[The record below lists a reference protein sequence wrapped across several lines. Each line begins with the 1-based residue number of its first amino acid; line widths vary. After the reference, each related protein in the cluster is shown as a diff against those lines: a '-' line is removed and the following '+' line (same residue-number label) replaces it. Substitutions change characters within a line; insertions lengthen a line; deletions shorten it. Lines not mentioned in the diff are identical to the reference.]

1 MTLKHLSLTYISC
14 VLLNVFSVPDKNVFY
29 VTLAE
34 QESHVLENGEEEEQF
49 LTAVEKGDVHIF
61 MDLLAKK
68 EEILLNIE
76 CKDSNGMSALRIAI
90 AEGYAGRHEKN
101 RYKGLPNLFC
111 MKFLHRWFKKNN
123 VCFLF
128 VRLLFR

>member
-1 MTLKHLSLTYISC
+1 MY

-90 AEGYAGRHEKN
+90 AEGYAGKHEK
-101 RYKGLPNLFC
+101 YI
-111 MKFLHRWFKKNN
+111 
-123 VCFLF
+123 
-128 VRLLFR
+128 